1 MILQKS
7 NTIDLINEALP
18 SCIRVFAIRR
28 VVRSFV
34 PKDQCDWREYEFLL
48 PTYALASVA
57 ESAASVS
64 VLDDSAQR
72 TTEELSTTV
81 PFDPQQRSSE
91 LEQLRSRFRL
101 SAETLELLRAC
112 LAKYQGTHRFHN
124 FTSGKTAKDA
134 SSKRYIIS
142 FTSSPPFVEQGIEW
156 VRLTVVG
163 QSFMLHQ
170 IRKMV
175 GLVVSIV
182 RNGDD
187 NVLMNQ
193 ALSMETVRVP
203 MVPGV
208 GLVLNKV

>member
-57 ESAASVS
+57 KSAASASVS
-64 VLDDSAQR
+64 DGSSQPA
-72 TTEELSTTV
+72 TEELSTV

-101 SAETLELLRAC
+101 SADTLELLRAC

-142 FTSSPPFVEQGIEW
+142 FTSSDPFVAQGIEW

-175 GLVVSIV
+175 GLVVSVV

-187 NVLMNQ
+187 VVLMNQ
-193 ALSMETVRVP
+193 ALSTESVRLP